1 MADKNI
7 PWNRKYRPAT
17 LDDLVVTPETRAWVE
32 SIIST
37 KTIPNI
43 TLYSSQHGVGKTT
56 IAKLI
61 ANGCCGEDEILFV
74 NGSLDRGIDVIRN
87 EMTDFISSATFGNGR
102 KCIIIDE
109 ADSMSIL
116 SLAAMRA
123 FMEEWDTV
131 VSFILTCNDLTKFE
145 DVKTEPIL
153 SRCPVRDLSINKTKD
168 KLGGPMLNRLT
179 HILRMEDIEYDLED
193 VKKLILAYY
202 PDIRIMINHLQS
214 GSLTGK
220 FRYELVKTESV
231 ADINVPQL
239 TRYLKAKDFVELRTW
254 AKQYYLAPSIY
265 DILYANFVEI
275 LDQAKFEDLIKILG
289 KYAYESGLSASKEI
303 TFTACLIE
311 LGTLL

>member
-1 MADKNI
+1 MADKTT

-17 LDDLVVTPETRAWVE
+17 LEDLVVTPETRAWVE

-37 KTIPNI
+37 KVIPNI

-61 ANGCCGEDEILFV
+61 ANACCGEDEILFI
-74 NGSLDRGIDVIRN
+74 NGSLDRGIDTIRN
-87 EMTDFISSATFGNGR
+87 EMTDFISCATFQNGH

-109 ADSMSIL
+109 ADSMNVL
-116 SLAAMRA
+116 TLAAMRA
-123 FMEEWDTV
+123 FMEEWDQT
-131 VSFILTCNDLTKFE
+131 VSFILTCNDLTKFN

-168 KLGGPMLNRLT
+168 KLGTPILNRLT
-179 HILRMEDIEYDLED
+179 HILRMEDIEYELSD
-193 VKKLILAYY
+193 VKKLVMAYY

-220 FRYELVKTESV
+220 FKYELIKTDTVS
-231 ADINVPQL
+231 DINVPQL
-239 TRYLKAKDFVELRTW
+239 TRYLKAKDFVEIRTW
-254 AKQYYLAPSIY
+254 AKSYYLAPSIY

-275 LDQAKFEDLIKILG
+275 LDQSKYEDLLKILG
-289 KYAYESGLSASKEI
+289 KYAYESGLTASKEI
-303 TFTACLIE
+303 TFTACLME

>member
-1 MADKNI
+1 MADKTI

-17 LDDLVVTPETRAWVE
+17 IDDLVVTPETKAWVE

-37 KTIPNI
+37 KVIPNI

-56 IAKLI
+56 IAKII
-61 ANGCCGEDEILFV
+61 ANQCCAEDEILFI

-87 EMTDFISSATFGNGR
+87 EMTDFISCATLRNGR

-109 ADSMSIL
+109 ADSMNIIT
-116 SLAAMRA
+116 LAAMRA
-123 FMEEWDTV
+123 FMEEWDQV
-131 VSFILTCNDLTKFE
+131 VSFILTCNDLTKFA

-168 KLGGPMLNRLT
+168 RLGGPMLNRLS
-179 HILRMEDIEYDLED
+179 HILRMEDIEYDVED
-193 VKKLILAYY
+193 LKKLVIAYY

-220 FRYELVKTESV
+220 FRYDLVKTDSV

-239 TRYLKAKDFVELRTW
+239 TRYLKAKDFQEIRTW
-254 AKQYYLAPSIY
+254 AKMYNTAPSIY
-265 DILYANFVEI
+265 DVLYANFVEI
-275 LDQAKFEDLIKILG
+275 IDPCKYEDLLKILG
-289 KYAYESGLSASKEI
+289 KYAYESGITASKEI
-303 TFTACLIE
+303 TFTACLME

>member
-1 MADKNI
+1 MIDKTT

-17 LDDLVVTPETRAWVE
+17 IDDLVVTPETKAWVE

-37 KTIPNI
+37 QVIPNI

-56 IAKLI
+56 IAKII
-61 ANGCCGEDEILFV
+61 ANSCCGEDEILFI

-87 EMTDFISSATFGNGR
+87 EMTDFLNIATYRNGR

-123 FMEEWDTV
+123 FMEEWDEE
-131 VSFILTCNDLTKFE
+131 VSFILTCNDLSKFE

-168 KLGGPMLNRLT
+168 KLGTPILNRLT
-179 HILRMEDIEYDLED
+179 HILRMEDIEYDIED
-193 VKKLILAYY
+193 IKKLVIAYY

-220 FRYELVKTESV
+220 FRYDLIKTDTVS
-231 ADINVPQL
+231 DINVPQL
-239 TRYLKAKDFVELRTW
+239 TRYLKAKDFVEIRTW
-254 AKQYYLAPSIY
+254 AKSYYLVPSIY

-275 LDQAKFEDLIKILG
+275 VPDNKYLDLLRILG
-289 KYAYESGLSASKEI
+289 KYAYESGVSSSKEI
-303 TFTACLIE
+303 TFTACLME
-311 LGTLL
+311 LGEIL

>member
-1 MADKNI
+1 MDKTT

-17 LDDLVVTPETRAWVE
+17 LDDLVVTPDTKAWVE

-37 KTIPNI
+37 KVIPNI

-61 ANGCCGEDEILFV
+61 ANSCCGPDEVLFV
-74 NGSLDRGIDVIRN
+74 NGSLDRGIDTIRN
-87 EMTDFISSATFGNGR
+87 EMTDFITSATITNGH

-123 FMEEWDTV
+123 FMEEWDKD
-131 VSFILTCNDLTKFE
+131 VSFILTCNDLSKFT

-153 SRCPVRDLSINKTKD
+153 SRCPVRNLSINKTKD
-168 KLGGPMLNRLT
+168 KLGTPMLNRLT
-179 HILRMEDIEYDLED
+179 HILRMENIEYNIED
-193 VKKLILAYY
+193 VKKLVMAFY
-202 PDIRIMINHLQS
+202 PDLRIMINHIQS
-214 GSLTGK
+214 GSLTGTFK
-220 FRYELVKTESV
+220 YDLIKTDSV

-239 TRYLKAKDFVELRTW
+239 TRYLKAKDYLEIRTW
-254 AKQYYLAPSIY
+254 AKQYYTAPSIY

-275 LDQAKFEDLIKILG
+275 LPEEKMESLVLTIG
-289 KYAYESGLSASKEI
+289 KYAYESGISASKEI
-303 TFTACLIE
+303 TFTACLLE
-311 LGTLL
+311 LGKLL

>member
-1 MADKNI
+1 MDLTT
-7 PWNRKYRPAT
+7 PWNRKYRPVE
-17 LDDLVVTPETRAWVE
+17 LDDLVVTQDTKAWVE

-37 KTIPNI
+37 KVIPNI

-61 ANGCCGEDEILFV
+61 AKACCTEDEVLFI

-87 EMTDFISSATFGNGR
+87 EMTDFLNCATFGGGR

-109 ADSMSIL
+109 ADSMNVL

-123 FMEEWDTV
+123 FMEEWDQE
-131 VSFILTCNDLTKFE
+131 VSFILTCNDLSKFE

-153 SRCPVRDLSINKTKD
+153 SRCPIRDLSINKTKD
-168 KLGGPMLNRLT
+168 RLGTPILNRLT
-179 HILRMEDIEYDLED
+179 HILRMEDVEYDLED
-193 VKKLILAYY
+193 VKKLVMAYY

-220 FRYELVKTESV
+220 FRYDLIKTDTVS
-231 ADINVPQL
+231 DINVPQL
-239 TRYLKAKDFVELRTW
+239 TRYLKAKDFLEVRTW
-254 AKQYYLAPSIY
+254 AKSYYLAPSIY

-275 LDQAKFEDLIKILG
+275 LPESKYLDLIKILG
-289 KYAYESGLSASKEI
+289 KYSYESGLTASKEI
-303 TFTACLIE
+303 TFTACLME
-311 LGTLL
+311 LGELL

>member
-1 MADKNI
+1 MDLTT
-7 PWNRKYRPAT
+7 PWNRKYRPVE
-17 LDDLVVTPETRAWVE
+17 LDDLVVTQDTKAWVE

-37 KTIPNI
+37 KVIPNI

-61 ANGCCGEDEILFV
+61 AKACCTEDEILFI

-87 EMTDFISSATFGNGR
+87 EMTDFLNCATFGGGR

-109 ADSMSIL
+109 ADSMNVL

-123 FMEEWDTV
+123 FMEEWDQE
-131 VSFILTCNDLTKFE
+131 VSFILTCNDLSKFE

-153 SRCPVRDLSINKTKD
+153 SRCPIRDLSINKTKD
-168 KLGGPMLNRLT
+168 RLGTPILNRLT
-179 HILRMEDIEYDLED
+179 HILRMEDVEYDLED
-193 VKKLILAYY
+193 VKKLVMAYY

-220 FRYELVKTESV
+220 FRYDLIKTDTVS
-231 ADINVPQL
+231 DINVPQL
-239 TRYLKAKDFVELRTW
+239 TRYLKAKDFLEVRTW
-254 AKQYYLAPSIY
+254 AKSYYLAPSIY

-275 LDQAKFEDLIKILG
+275 LPESKYLDLIKILG
-289 KYAYESGLSASKEI
+289 KYSYESGLTASKEI
-303 TFTACLIE
+303 TFTACLME
-311 LGTLL
+311 LGELL